1 MSDELTIEQENK
13 LNEAFFLIDQDN
25 DKSISINEVGL
36 LLRALGV
43 FISENEIDK
52 LKSELESQGNLVTY
66 DKFKKIYKKRL
77 KLNLSIS
84 DLYDAF
90 RYFDNDSVGKININ
104 ILKHGLMT
112 LGEPLSNEEMKILEE
127 EINLDENG
135 DIDYDELSKKI
146 YGGK

>member
-1 MSDELTIEQENK
+1 MSDELTSEQENK
-13 LNEAFFLIDQDN
+13 LNEAFFLLDLDN
-25 DKSISINEVGL
+25 DKSISINEVGI
-36 LLRALGV
+36 LLRALGI
-43 FISENEIDK
+43 FISENEIEK

-77 KLNLSIS
+77 KMNLSS
-84 DLYDAF
+84 SELYDAF
-90 RYFDNDSVGKININ
+90 RYFDNNNEGNINLN

-127 EINLDENG
+127 ELNLDENG
-135 DIDYDELSKKI
+135 NIDYEELSMKI